1 MLFLPLHR
9 SISGEIQEKSGHIAM
24 ADKIQAHR
32 RADGWLGA
40 GFENPA
46 LVLGWTFGYFAWAEG
61 GHDEGSC
68 LPVR

>member
-1 MLFLPLHR
+1 
-9 SISGEIQEKSGHIAM
+9 M

-40 GFENPA
+40 GFEDPA
-46 LVLGWTFGYFAWAEG
+46 LVLGWAFGYFAWAEG